1 MVEGSDDPIADLRA
15 GAGYACRIRPGQP
28 RDLQP
33 AHRSEQRARS
43 EAAGGRDE
51 GVAGS
56 GASGGNN
63 RTAASVGSTRG
74 RTDSRGRDRGRP
86 HPCLP
91 NPRNGKGSKREG
103 VRMPRRMGAPPTSG
117 LPAQGHVVVEQFDK
131 IATGKCP
138 ARGPQLVQRIVSLK
152 PFEDR
157 SRFVTLREPIA
168 VVQLDAQQVRKVPP
182 VRTQPSDE

>member
-1 MVEGSDDPIADLRA
+1 
-15 GAGYACRIRPGQP
+15 
-28 RDLQP
+28 
-33 AHRSEQRARS
+33 
-43 EAAGGRDE
+43 
-51 GVAGS
+51 
-56 GASGGNN
+56 
-63 RTAASVGSTRG
+63 
-74 RTDSRGRDRGRP
+74 
-86 HPCLP
+86 
-91 NPRNGKGSKREG
+91 
-103 VRMPRRMGAPPTSG
+103 
-117 LPAQGHVVVEQFDK
+117 VVEQFDK